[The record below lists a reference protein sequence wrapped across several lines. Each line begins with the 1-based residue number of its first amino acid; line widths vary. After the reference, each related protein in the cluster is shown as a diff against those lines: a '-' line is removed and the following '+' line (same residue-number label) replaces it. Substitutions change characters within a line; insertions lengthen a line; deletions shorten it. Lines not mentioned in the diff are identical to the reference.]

1 MIGQARLAGIEL
13 GGTKAIAV
21 LALGDKIVDALTIPT
36 GEMIGTLGALRQQ
49 LGRWHA
55 AEPLDAIG
63 IASFGPVQLDRTK
76 PHYGTILDTPKDG
89 WSAAPVADLL
99 TTGLDCP
106 WLIDTDVNG
115 AAIAEYRDGAG
126 VGCDPLCYITLGT
139 GVGGGLLIG
148 GHPVHGAMHPE
159 LGHLQLRRAAGDSF
173 AGICPFH
180 GDCIEG
186 LVSGPALAARFGGDP
201 ATVPDTHPGWDHVAS
216 DIAALCGAILL
227 TTAARRI
234 LFGGS
239 IALHRAF
246 LLPQVRSRLVAALG
260 AYLPYLTDETAQDI
274 VQVAGLGSD
283 AGPLGAIALAAMA
296 LNAAGR

>member
-1 MIGQARLAGIEL
+1 MSEFDYDVLVVGSGF
-13 GGTKAIAV
+13 GGSVA
-21 LALGDKIVDALTIPT
+21 
-36 GEMIGTLGALRQQ
+36 ALR
-49 LGRWHA
+49 LTEKGYRVGVMEAGRRFADDELPKTSWSA
-55 AEPLDAIG
+55 RRYLWAPWARCFGIMRVTLLRDVL
-63 IASFGPVQLDRTK
+63 IAS
-76 PHYGTILDTPKDG
+76 
-89 WSAAPVADLL
+89 
-99 TTGLDCP
+99 
-106 WLIDTDVNG
+106 
-115 AAIAEYRDGAG
+115 
-126 VGCDPLCYITLGT
+126 GT

-186 LVSGPALAARFGGDP
+186 LASGPALAARFGGDA